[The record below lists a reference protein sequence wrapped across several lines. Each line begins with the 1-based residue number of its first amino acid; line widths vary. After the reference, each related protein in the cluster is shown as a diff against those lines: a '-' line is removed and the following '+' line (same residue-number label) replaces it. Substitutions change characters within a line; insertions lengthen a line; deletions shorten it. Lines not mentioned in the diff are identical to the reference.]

1 MAAVT
6 HRNSNPVTTNA
17 PATYV
22 SGAFT
27 PAVNDLLVVMIA
39 IAGSTASPTVTD
51 NQGGTYTLV
60 NSALKSASADIMRM
74 YVRTALVSS
83 AVSHTVTATGTFT
96 GSTGCNFAVASI
108 SGMTRTGASA
118 IKQSAIR
125 ENRGAEAIAV
135 TFGTAVLTG
144 NPVIAFFGNSTN
156 PAGVTPPSTFT
167 ELLDTGHATPVK
179 GLEYARVDSGFTG
192 TVVTWGSASA
202 TACGAI
208 CAEFDTSAA
217 PTNVTGSGSPTV
229 TLSVTAS
236 GTGVETFTGS
246 GSPSVTLGVT
256 ASGAGEVRITGSGS
270 PSVTLGA
277 TGSGVGVHAEPVS
290 GSGSPTVTLAAT
302 GSGVAV
308 HTENVSGSGS
318 PTVAIV
324 ASGSGAAELRITG
337 SGSPTVTLVPT
348 GSGAAELR
356 ITGAGS
362 PTVTLTSTG
371 SGTAVHTET
380 PTPITGSGSPTVTLS
395 ATASGTAIHGSARRG
410 VGGFRRILYDPSG
423 AQEEIEEEAEAQP
436 DAVPEAAVLPELPAL
451 PAPRPV
457 DLTVELKLPKVR
469 KVERVVV
476 DDDEEIDFILNVVLD
491 LD

>member
-337 SGSPTVTLVPT
+337 SGSPTVTL
-348 GSGAAELR
+348 
-356 ITGAGS
+356 
-362 PTVTLTSTG
+362 TSTG